1 MKKLSWKVIL
11 GYGTASA
18 SDAITYNFVF
28 MFLLFFLTDIA
39 GISPALAGSI
49 SLIAV
54 IWDAVST
61 PILGQISDNTRS
73 KYGRRRPYL
82 VAVAVPLAAAFVLL
96 FTDIP
101 LEGNAKNVYYVIMAM
116 VFWTSYTTF
125 YIPYTALG
133 AELTLDYDERTK
145 LRAPATIF
153 NLLGNIIGMS
163 APSLVVAMFIGQGM
177 APGRAWQSMAMIAG
191 GIAMICVLITWRSTR
206 GHEIMDVREEEFA
219 EKNKENGFK
228 TYLKILKLKPYK
240 FLLGMF
246 MFFMFGY
253 SMINADVTYFV
264 YHKMQSTEET
274 LALVMFLYI
283 LIGIVAVP
291 LVSGIS
297 MKIGKQKAAALCIAG
312 SGVLMFCFKF
322 LSIESFGMLLVY
334 MAIFS
339 IANGAYWTLIPA
351 ISMDMCEVYE
361 YKYGERREGA
371 VFAAGIFFAKFS
383 AAIASQVLGI
393 ILSVSGYDPALPEQA
408 ASAVAGIENAFTII
422 PSSFLILSG
431 LMALAFPLTKAK
443 FDQLK
448 KVMEAKK
455 NGTESST
462 EGLERII

>member
-11 GYGTASA
+11 GYGSASA

-39 GISPALAGSI
+39 GINPALAGSI

-73 KYGRRRPYL
+73 KYGRRRPFL
-82 VAVAVPLAAAFVLL
+82 AAVAVPLAAAFVLL
-96 FTDIP
+96 FTNVP
-101 LEGNAKNVYYVIMAM
+101 LDGSAKNAYYIIMAM

-133 AELTLDYDERTK
+133 AELTMDYDERTK

-163 APSLVVAMFIGQGM
+163 APSLVIAIFIGQGM
-177 APGRAWQSMAMIAG
+177 TPDTAWQRMAMIAG
-191 GIAMICVLITWRSTR
+191 GISMICILITWRTTR
-206 GHEIMDVREEEFA
+206 GHEIMDVREETVTEV
-219 EKNKENGFK
+219 KRENPLK
-228 TYLKILKLKPYK
+228 TYWKILKLKPYK
-240 FLLGMF
+240 FLLGIF
-246 MFFMFGY
+246 MAFMFGY
-253 SMINADVTYFV
+253 SLLNADITYFV
-264 YHKMQSTEET
+264 FHKMQSTEQT

-297 MKIGKQKAAALCIAG
+297 MKVGKKAAVTLCIAG
-312 SGVLMFCFKF
+312 PGVLMILFKF
-322 LSIESFGMLLVY
+322 VSIDSFAALLVY

-351 ISMDMCEVYE
+351 INMDMCEVYE

-371 VFAAGIFFAKFS
+371 VFAAGIFFAKLS
-383 AAIASQVLGI
+383 AAISSQILGI
-393 ILSVSGYDPALPEQA
+393 ILSTSGYNPALPQQS
-408 ASAVAGIENAFTII
+408 ASALAGIEHAFITI
-422 PSSFLILSG
+422 PSAFLIAAG
-431 LMALAFPLTKAK
+431 LLAIAFPLTKAK
-443 FDQLK
+443 FEQLQA
-448 KVMEAKK
+448 VMESKK
-455 NGTESST
+455 RGEEYDAT
-462 EGLERII
+462 GLERII